1 MHIKFRHTAVVEK
14 FVFWGFIC
22 LSRNESI
29 GREMLLYHILSPLS
43 DFAAMIA
50 AYFAEIWEFLIFI
63 GNISAVIVVLVGAIL
78 WFTDVN
84 AGRGKGLVLSGILL
98 AVVVQYFVIYP
109 PAFVMS

>member
-1 MHIKFRHTAVVEK
+1 MP
-14 FVFWGFIC
+14 
-22 LSRNESI
+22 
-29 GREMLLYHILSPLS
+29 LYQILGPLS
-43 DFAAMIA
+43 DFAAMLA

-63 GNISAVIVVLVGAIL
+63 GNISAVIVVLAGAIL

-98 AVVVQYFVIYP
+98 AVVIQYFVIYP

>member
-1 MHIKFRHTAVVEK
+1 
-14 FVFWGFIC
+14 
-22 LSRNESI
+22 
-29 GREMLLYHILSPLS
+29 MLLYNILSPLS

-63 GNISAVIVVLVGAIL
+63 GNISAVVVVLGGAIL

-84 AGRGKGLVLSGILL
+84 TKRGKGLVLSGILL

>member
-1 MHIKFRHTAVVEK
+1 
-14 FVFWGFIC
+14 
-22 LSRNESI
+22 
-29 GREMLLYHILSPLS
+29 MLLYHVLSPLS

-63 GNISAVIVVLVGAIL
+63 GNISAVVVVLVGAIL

-84 AGRGKGLVLSGILL
+84 AGRGKGLVLSGVLL

-109 PAFVMS
+109 PAFIMS

>member
-1 MHIKFRHTAVVEK
+1 M
-14 FVFWGFIC
+14 
-22 LSRNESI
+22 S
-29 GREMLLYHILSPLS
+29 LYCILSPLT

-84 AGRGKGLVLSGILL
+84 TGRGKGLVLSGILL
-98 AVVVQYFVIYP
+98 AVVVQYFVFYP
-109 PAFVMS
+109 PVFVVS

>member
-1 MHIKFRHTAVVEK
+1 MS
-14 FVFWGFIC
+14 
-22 LSRNESI
+22 LN
-29 GREMLLYHILSPLS
+29 YILSPLS
-43 DFAAMIA
+43 DFVAMIA
-50 AYFAEIWEFLIFI
+50 AYFAEIWEFLIFV

-78 WFTDVN
+78 WFTEVN